1 MNFQNV
7 RKEVY
12 GYHEKYYSY
21 IFKWPWYSYRRYKA
35 LFYIEIASA
44 LIFVLLKTN
53 IRANTLTMAY
63 IALSALTG
71 MILAIPGKVYPL
83 LAAFLMFVKPVIDWA
98 DGALARIKNSTS
110 VSGDILDNYG
120 SLLSWVVLWAG
131 LGVYLGNSVS
141 VAFYYLAPLL
151 PVMFACDIY
160 ANARERFIYR
170 YFTNKDIRINKA
182 ACVDAG
188 KEGGSLEPR
197 IRKIKALIDTIF
209 EHNARTVDI
218 IALLILLEFLYP
230 VKIVWVVY
238 AAFLIWQ
245 ILTFLIK
252 FYMVLSKDWA
262 ENELDRL
269 RKILYE

>member
-1 MNFQNV
+1 MNFKNV
-7 RKEVY
+7 RQEVY

-21 IFKWPWYSYRRYKA
+21 IFRWPWYSYRRYKA

-44 LIFVLLKTN
+44 MIFVLLKTN
-53 IRANTLTMAY
+53 ISPNTLTMAY
-63 IALSALTG
+63 IALSAITG
-71 MILAIPGKVYPL
+71 ILLAIPGKVYPL

-98 DGALARIKNSTS
+98 DGALARMRNSTS

-120 SLLSWVVLWAG
+120 SSLSWAALWAG

-141 VAFYYLAPLL
+141 VTFYYLAPLL
-151 PVMFACDIY
+151 PVISACDLY

-170 YFTNKDIRINKA
+170 YFTNKDMRINKA

-188 KEGGSLEPR
+188 KDGGSLEPR

-218 IALLILLEFLYP
+218 IALLILMEFLYP
-230 VKIVWVVY
+230 VKILWAVY

-245 ILTFLIK
+245 ILAFLIK
-252 FYMVLSKDWA
+252 FHMVLSRGWA
-262 ENELDRL
+262 EDELGRL